1 MKNSYE
7 NVICIKTQFI
17 QSYSGFEWV
26 QTTKTNIQKKRF
38 KDESSSWRIRI
49 QFEFKPETKVCNL
62 LCLLEDK
69 PNQVFT

>member
-26 QTTKTNIQKKRF
+26 QTTKTNIQN
-38 KDESSSWRIRI
+38 KDESSSWRIKI
-49 QFEFKPETKVCNL
+49 QFEFKPGTKVCNL